1 MKILIITTIL
11 ILASFSQPCL
21 DPNGNPV
28 SWWVQLLFPGS
39 VPGGFAY
46 IDSSATSPD
55 FVIHQE
61 APDS

>member
-1 MKILIITTIL
+1 MKIPIIISLVIL
-11 ILASFSQPCL
+11 VSFSQPCL

-46 IDSSATSPD
+46 IDSNVASP
-55 FVIHQE
+55 
-61 APDS
+61 